1 MLIRQFII
9 KGKHAE
15 MFDFIKSLYI
25 QEINK
30 NTNYDLY
37 IPNNQIL
44 KKLIEEKYEQLKGEE
59 WLKN

>member
-59 WLKN
+59 